1 MPCRMGAGTPEKD
14 MEMAKLSKD
23 GMDPKTVKRMYKNR
37 VALPDDVKEKVVGIM
52 NVTLA
57 AGLDMYSQ
65 AKYAH
70 WNVKGVNFYQL
81 HLVFDAVA
89 KVIGKQVDPI
99 AERITQ
105 LGGTANGTV
114 RMSAAS
120 SPIAPYNVE
129 SLSGPEHLE
138 SLANSLGTYCKE
150 LREASDKIDDA
161 GDGPTSDFYNQLIVD
176 AEEELYFLESHL
188 EAGKDVQ

>member
-1 MPCRMGAGTPEKD
+1 
-14 MEMAKLSKD
+14 MAKTQEVLS
-23 GMDPKTVKRMYKNR
+23 PKTVKRFYKNR
-37 VALPDDVKEKVVGIM
+37 VALPDDVKKKVVDAM

-57 AGLDMYSQ
+57 ASLDMYSQ

-81 HLVFDAVA
+81 HLVFDDVA
-89 KVIGKQVDPI
+89 KTIFKQIDAI

-120 SPIAPYNVE
+120 SPIPPYNVDA
-129 SLSGPEHLE
+129 LSGPDHV
-138 SLANSLGTYCKE
+138 SALADSLGVYAKE
-150 LREASDKIDDA
+150 LREASEKVDEF

-188 EAGKDVQ
+188 EAGLDVQ